1 MWHLQMAAHWLI
13 LVSILMYLRRAS
25 ARRWALLTAVTIS
38 INIYISLIIVVV
50 AVASIA
56 ESLRH
61 EAPRELSL
69 TKVSQFLKRFAILGV
84 GLIGSLWL
92 FGFGTYLTGD
102 NQPFGAGF
110 FRLNVLSFFNPETA
124 QYGYLLGRASFFKKR
139 IWIAEEAEGY
149 AYLGLGVIA
158 TAVALCVYVVTTRF
172 QVPQRLRFL
181 LAAAALLFCIA
192 VSNRVAVGG
201 RDFLIPIPQVVAELR
216 SVFRTAPRLAWL
228 SMYLVAILGWVA
240 FSRLVDR
247 FAKSSIAL
255 PVLVSV
261 SLLQLVDVGPGVL
274 QLRHTV
280 SLSKGQMAPDLG
292 ESWGVLLE
300 EHDRLLI
307 VPSLDFYQ
315 EDDLAG
321 DQLPWRDN
329 LPLTQLAWLAAL
341 NNTRTNFAYCG
352 RPCEEAAERSTK
364 EVRAELASGDL
375 AEGTIYVFS
384 TREEWQRS
392 AELASTNGEIIDGLF
407 VLIGPPLSG
416 SRE

>member
-61 EAPRELSL
+61 EAPRELSF

-110 FRLNVLSFFNPETA
+110 FRLNVLSFFNPEAA

-216 SVFRTAPRLAWL
+216 SVFRAAPRFAWL
-228 SMYLVAILGWVA
+228 SMYVVVILGWVA
-240 FSRLVDR
+240 LSRLVDR

-261 SLLQLVDVGPGVL
+261 LLLQLVDVGPGVL
-274 QLRHTV
+274 QLRNTV
-280 SLSKGQMAPDLG
+280 SRSKGQMAPDLG
-292 ESWGVLLE
+292 ESWGVVLE

-307 VPSLDFYQ
+307 VPSLDFYK
-315 EDDLAG
+315 DDLAR
-321 DQLPWRDN
+321 DQLPWVDN
-329 LPLTQLAWLAAL
+329 LPLAQLAWLAAL
-341 NNTRTNFAYCG
+341 NNTRTNFAYCA